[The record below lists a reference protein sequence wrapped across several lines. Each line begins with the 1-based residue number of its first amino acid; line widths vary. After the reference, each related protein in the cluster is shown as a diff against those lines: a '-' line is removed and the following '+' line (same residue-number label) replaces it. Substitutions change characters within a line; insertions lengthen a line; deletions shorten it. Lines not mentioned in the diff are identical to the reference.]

1 MISQVNSAALA
12 YTPLIKAVKVVSVPD
27 ENFQPSQSARLLND
41 SKSMTDNSLSS
52 RLSLQLSSATT
63 AAESAHSVDSA
74 DDTVQKNTE
83 VQQVIDQLKAR
94 DYEVKAHEM
103 AHLSA
108 AGGYSIGGMSFTY
121 QVGPDGR
128 QYAVGGEVGIDVSA
142 VAGDPEATLQKA
154 MVVYAAALAPAEPS
168 QQDYKVASAAT
179 QMMAQARADIMAHS
193 QAERKIE
200 LAEKDS
206 VSETGS
212 ESRALAAGSILE
224 RPFNSANRD
233 DITLQYE
240 QLIENVNRSHP
251 IDNPDR
257 NQFDIRVLFSLNSLL
272 SMIR

>member
-63 AAESAHSVDSA
+63 SAESAHSGDSA

-233 DITLQYE
+233 NITLQYE

>member
-179 QMMAQARADIMAHS
+179 QMMAKARADIMAHS

-200 LAEKDS
+200 LAEKDP

>member
-1 MISQVNSAALA
+1 MISQVNSAVLA

-233 DITLQYE
+233 NITLQYE
-240 QLIENVNRSHP
+240 QLIENVNRSNP